1 MRRVLLILCVL
12 AALPVAAHAQQVRAR
27 IIDTD
32 RRTPLTD
39 VRVSVRDSAGT
50 DHASAQTDRNGF
62 FTIDSIAP
70 GAYTLLAELDGY
82 RTARQPFVVSGST
95 PLVLP
100 AILLQSEAVALDP
113 VRAEASVE
121 RAAEIGER
129 DAIRPEF
136 VLAGSRMAELEKVNA
151 SPAAIYREL
160 GVRVREV
167 VTPAGVMF
175 CLQSR
180 RGPNSMRGG
189 GGGSSCEQVAVAVDG
204 VLIRDPAMVL
214 RTLKLGAWESI
225 EYLSA
230 VEAGARF
237 GLHGSSSGGAILLW
251 SRGSGPHRNAARD
264 GGSR

>member
-1 MRRVLLILCVL
+1 MRRVLLILCVF

-27 IIDTD
+27 IIDAD

-50 DHASAQTDRNGF
+50 DHVSTRTDRNGF
-62 FTIDSIAP
+62 FTIDGIAP

-82 RTARQPFVVSGST
+82 RAVRQPFVVGGST

-121 RAAEIGER
+121 RAAELGER
-129 DAIRPEF
+129 DATRGEF
-136 VLAGSRMAELEKVNA
+136 VLAGTRMAELEKVNA
-151 SPAAIYREL
+151 SPAAVYREL

-167 VTPAGVMF
+167 QTAAGVMF

-180 RGPNSMRGG
+180 RGPNSMLGG
-189 GGGSSCEQVAVAVDG
+189 GGGSCEQIAVAVDG

-214 RTLKLGAWESI
+214 RTLKPGAWESI

-230 VEAGARF
+230 IEAGARF

>member
-1 MRRVLLILCVL
+1 MRRAMLILSVL
-12 AALPVAAHAQQVRAR
+12 IALPVSAHAQQVRAR
-27 IIDTD
+27 VIDAD
-32 RRTPLTD
+32 QRTPLT
-39 VRVSVRDSAGT
+39 SVRISVMDSAGA

-62 FTIDSIAP
+62 FTMDGIAP
-70 GAYTLLAELDGY
+70 GSYTLSAELDGY
-82 RTARQPFVVSGST
+82 RTVRQPFVVSGTS
-95 PLVLP
+95 PVVVP

-121 RAAEIGER
+121 RTAEIGER
-129 DAIRPEF
+129 DAIRGEF

-151 SPAAIYREL
+151 SPAAVYREL
-160 GVRVREV
+160 GVRVQEV
-167 VTPAGVMF
+167 QTASGVMF

-189 GGGSSCEQVAVAVDG
+189 GGGSCEQVAVAVDG

-214 RTLKLGAWESI
+214 RTLKPGAWESI

-237 GLHGSSSGGAILLW
+237 GLQGSSSGGAILLW
-251 SRGSGPHRNAARD
+251 SRGNGPHRNAARD

>member
-27 IIDTD
+27 IIDAD

-39 VRVSVRDSAGT
+39 VRVSVRDSAGA
-50 DHASAQTDRNGF
+50 DHASTRTDRNGF

-70 GAYTLLAELDGY
+70 GSYTLTAELDGY
-82 RTARQPFVVSGST
+82 HPARQPLVVSGPS
-95 PLVLP
+95 PLALP
-100 AILLQSEAVALDP
+100 AILLQSEAVALDT

-121 RAAEIGER
+121 SATGIGR

-151 SPAAIYREL
+151 SPAAVYREL

-167 VTPAGVMF
+167 QTASGVMF

-180 RGPNSMRGG
+180 RGPNSMRG

-214 RTLKLGAWESI
+214 RTLKLGEWESI

-230 VEAGARF
+230 IDAGARF

-251 SRGSGPHRNAARD
+251 SRGTGPHRNAARD

>member
-1 MRRVLLILCVL
+1 MRRVLLILCVF
-12 AALPVAAHAQQVRAR
+12 AALPVSAHAQQVRAR
-27 IIDTD
+27 VIEAD
-32 RRTPLTD
+32 RRTPLT
-39 VRVSVRDSAGT
+39 SVTITVTDSAGA

-62 FTIDSIAP
+62 FTIDGIAP
-70 GAYTLLAELDGY
+70 GSYTLIAELDGY
-82 RTARQPFVVSGST
+82 RTVRQPFVVSGST

-121 RAAEIGER
+121 RAGEVAER
-129 DAIRPEF
+129 DAVRPQF
-136 VLAGSRMAELEKVNA
+136 VLAGSRMAELEKVSA
-151 SPAAIYREL
+151 SPAAVYREL

-167 VTPAGVMF
+167 QTAAGVMF

-180 RGPNSMRGG
+180 RGPTSMRGG
-189 GGGSSCEQVAVAVDG
+189 GGGSCEQIAVAVDG
-204 VLIRDPAMVL
+204 VLIRDPVIML
-214 RTLKLGAWESI
+214 RTLKPGAWESI

-251 SRGSGPHRNAARD
+251 SRGSGPHRNAARE